1 MTDSCQVYSKND
13 YESGDGML
21 TTVWGPSLWHYL
33 HIISFNY
40 PVRPSS
46 VQKKKYREFIMNLKY
61 TLPCKYCRDN
71 LKNNLKDHPLTAK
84 ALKNRENFS
93 KWMFTFHEHINK
105 MLGKSS
111 GLSFDEVRE
120 RYEHFRARCTID
132 NTGRP
137 KKSVKH
143 KGKKNVKVG
152 SGMKKNKTVKKEK
165 GCTEPLYG
173 KKSKC
178 VIKIVPQDKKCNTF
192 QMDKKCK
199 KTRKMTNY
207 KKGGVKHNKTRKVLY

>member
-40 PVRPSS
+40 PVHPSK

-84 ALKNRENFS
+84 SLKNRENFS

-105 MLGKSS
+105 MLGKTS
-111 GLSFDEVRE
+111 GLTYDEVRE

-132 NTGRP
+132 DTGRP

-143 KGKKNVKVG
+143 RGKKSVKVG
-152 SGMKKNKTVKKEK
+152 SGRKKNKTVKKEK
-165 GCTEPLYG
+165 GCTVPLYG

-199 KTRKMTNY
+199 KTRKTSNY
-207 KKGGVKHNKTRKVLY
+207 KKGGVKHNKTRKL

>member
-40 PVRPSS
+40 PVRPSR
-46 VQKKKYREFIMNLKY
+46 VQKRKYREFIMNLKY

-84 ALKNRENFS
+84 SLKNRENFS

-111 GLSFDEVRE
+111 GLTYDEVRE

-152 SGMKKNKTVKKEK
+152 SGMRKNKTIKKEK
-165 GCTEPLYG
+165 GCTVPLYG

-199 KTRKMTNY
+199 KTRKMRETR
-207 KKGGVKHNKTRKVLY
+207 KTRKTRKNT

>member
-40 PVRPSS
+40 PVRPSR

-84 ALKNRENFS
+84 SLENRENFS

-132 NTGRP
+132 DTGRP

-165 GCTEPLYG
+165 GCTVPLYG

-199 KTRKMTNY
+199 KTRKMR
-207 KKGGVKHNKTRKVLY
+207 KTRKTRKNT

>member
-40 PVRPSS
+40 PVRPSR

-84 ALKNRENFS
+84 SLKNRENFS

-132 NTGRP
+132 DTGRP
-137 KKSVKH
+137 KKSAKQ
-143 KGKKNVKVG
+143 KGKKSVKLG
-152 SGMKKNKTVKKEK
+152 SGMRKNKTVKKEK
-165 GCTEPLYG
+165 GCTVPLYG

-199 KTRKMTNY
+199 KTRKMRETR
-207 KKGGVKHNKTRKVLY
+207 KTRKTRKNT